1 MTTTP
6 PEARAQIVNM
16 VRDFVK
22 REVEPVA
29 AEHDREDTVPHDLI
43 DRMKEL
49 GLFGITVPEEYG
61 GMGLDYTT
69 FASIFEELSKGFM
82 TLSGAIGTHHILT
95 YVLTHYG
102 TEEQKQK
109 FLPDLASGRK
119 RGGLALT
126 EPSGG
131 TDMANLQTT
140 AIKHGEE
147 YSINGTKMFITNGV
161 LGDLIFV
168 AAKTDLEAKGSRGVT
183 IFAIESE
190 AVGLSIGKS
199 LTKLAGSAPT
209 RLNWC
214 SRMSESLERTF

>member
-16 VRDFVK
+16 VRDFVR

-29 AEHDREDTVPHDLI
+29 AHHDHADTVPFELI

-49 GLFGITVPEEYG
+49 GLFGITVPEKYG

-95 YVLTHYG
+95 YVLDHYG

-119 RGGLALT
+119 RG
-126 EPSGG
+126 
-131 TDMANLQTT
+131 
-140 AIKHGEE
+140 
-147 YSINGTKMFITNGV
+147 
-161 LGDLIFV
+161 
-168 AAKTDLEAKGSRGVT
+168 
-183 IFAIESE
+183 
-190 AVGLSIGKS
+190 
-199 LTKLAGSAPT
+199 
-209 RLNWC
+209 
-214 SRMSESLERTF
+214 